1 MTGVTNVNPIV
12 NVFKGDTFEAK
23 RSEYFANAPSKI
35 ANLEKRLS
43 SSEAGG
49 PFFFGDKP
57 L

>member
-12 NVFKGDTFEAK
+12 NVFKGETFEAK